1 MKKEVTAST
10 GDSLVLECYAS
21 GAPKPFMTWSKD
33 GTLVRSD
40 RHVVLAESGQ
50 LLVIAQVEEEDG
62 GSYACQATN
71 SQGKVKHTVEVLIET
86 GM

>member
-1 MKKEVTAST
+1 MRKEVTVSV

-21 GAPKPFMTWSKD
+21 GAPRPFITWLKD
-33 GTLVRSD
+33 STRIRSD

-62 GSYACQATN
+62 GSYSCQATN
-71 SQGKVKHTVEVLIET
+71 SQGNVKQTATVKIET

>member
-1 MKKEVTAST
+1 MTVSV

-21 GAPKPFMTWSKD
+21 GAPRPIITWLKD
-33 GTLVRSD
+33 QKTRIRSD

-62 GSYACQATN
+62 GSYSCQATN
-71 SQGKVKHTVEVLIET
+71 SQGNVKQTANVLIET